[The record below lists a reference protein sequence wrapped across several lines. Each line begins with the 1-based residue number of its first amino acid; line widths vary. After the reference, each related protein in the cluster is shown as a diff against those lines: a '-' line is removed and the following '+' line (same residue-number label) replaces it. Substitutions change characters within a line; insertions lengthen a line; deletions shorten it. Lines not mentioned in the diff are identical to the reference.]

1 MTDLRPPVWFED
13 LTPGTVIKT
22 AGATMT
28 EGQII
33 EFAMRWDPQPFH
45 IDVEAAKES
54 MFGGL
59 AASGFHTMLTA
70 FRLLHATN
78 FMYPAGQGSGG
89 MESLRWLIP
98 VRPGDTIRME
108 CEVTD
113 ARVLKSKPHMG
124 VCAFHYHVYNQ
135 RDEQVMDW
143 KASAFYL
150 RRPEN
155 RPGNRPE
162 GGTAAG
168 AAAE

>member
-1 MTDLRPPVWFED
+1 
-13 LTPGTVIKT
+13 
-22 AGATMT
+22 
-28 EGQII
+28 
-33 EFAMRWDPQPFH
+33 
-45 IDVEAAKES
+45 
-54 MFGGL
+54 
-59 AASGFHTMLTA
+59 MLTA

-113 ARVLKSKPHMG
+113 ARVLTSKPHMG
-124 VCAFHYHVYNQ
+124 VCSFHYHVFNQ
-135 RDEQVMDW
+135 RDERVMDW

-155 RPGNRPE
+155 RSGFLVPFDAKEGADLAQELPGVTE
-162 GGTAAG
+162 DIV
-168 AAAE
+168 

>member
-13 LTPGTVIKT
+13 LTPGTVIRT
-22 AGATMT
+22 AGATLT
-28 EGQII
+28 EAQII

-113 ARVLKSKPHMG
+113 ARVLTSKPHMG
-124 VCAFHYHVYNQ
+124 VCSFHYHVFNQ
-135 RDEQVMDW
+135 RDERVMDW

-155 RPGNRPE
+155 RPESQVESQVESRP
-162 GGTAAG
+162 
-168 AAAE
+168 